1 MAERTGIDFGNLSRV
16 ENGKRPPNARL
27 AEACDRVFPERRG
40 WFSDWYDESRSWS
53 EVPAGFKPWAEVE
66 ERSATLRDWYPGI
79 VTGLLQTADYAGA
92 LLATSPTASAGV
104 TAARLASR
112 MERQRRVLERDNP
125 PAAWFVVDEMAL
137 YRMVGSPE
145 VMAGQCTRLAEVARL
160 SDVTLSVMPA
170 VAHPGN
176 ESGFVLADDAV
187 YAEHAAGGYVF
198 TDEQT
203 VSSLA
208 ARFDTLRGESYRVSE
223 SRGRIERM
231 AGVWARG
238 VSPATAGQKVA
249 SA

>member
-66 ERSATLRDWYPGI
+66 ERSATLRSWTPG
-79 VTGLLQTADYAGA
+79 VLNGLLQTPVYASA
-92 LLATSPTASAGV
+92 LLATSPTASVEV

-112 MERQRRVLERDNP
+112 MERQRRVMKRDTP
-125 PAAWFVVDEMAL
+125 PAVWFVVDEMAL
-137 YRMVGSPE
+137 YRCVGSPE
-145 VMAGQCTRLAEVARL
+145 IMAAQCAHLAEIARL
-160 SDVTLSVMPA
+160 SHVTVSVMPA

-176 ESGFVLADDAV
+176 ESGFVLADDAA

-198 TDEQT
+198 TDQET
-203 VSSLA
+203 VTRLA
-208 ARFDTLRGESYRVSE
+208 RLFDTLRGESYRVSD
-223 SRGRIERM
+223 SRARIERM
-231 AGVWARG
+231 AQIWTGG
-238 VSPATAGQKVA
+238 NPATAAAKAGTA
-249 SA
+249 